1 MVGDRRMTKK
11 FKDTSKAV
19 SWTSIHHEPLNWIDA
34 RDVIENVLRRVEAL
48 NEDGT
53 RSKADYTRAE
63 INAAWKRILKG

>member
-1 MVGDRRMTKK
+1 MAGDGRMTKK
-11 FKDTSKAV
+11 FKNTTKAV

-34 RDVIENVLRRVEAL
+34 RDIIENVL

-63 INAAWKRILKG
+63 INAAWNRILKG